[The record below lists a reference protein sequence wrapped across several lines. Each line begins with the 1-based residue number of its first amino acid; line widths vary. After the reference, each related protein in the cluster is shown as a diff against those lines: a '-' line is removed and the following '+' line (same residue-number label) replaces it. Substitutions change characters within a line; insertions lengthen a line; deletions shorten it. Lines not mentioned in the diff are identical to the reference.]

1 MRCRILHESRG
12 RMRVRLIMKRLRGA
26 DADRLEVYFAGLL
39 PVREVHV
46 DERTRCAVFFY
57 KKGMREALISALAE
71 ADLPE
76 ILRTVPVPEHTSR
89 ELNRKYQEKMVFHV
103 LRRGVS
109 RFLLPLP
116 LRTVLTAVRSV
127 PYLLRAGQSLAKG
140 KLEVSVLDAASIT
153 VSMVRGEFDTAGSV
167 MFLLGIGDLMEEWT
181 HRKSVQDLA
190 GVMALNVEQ
199 VWLRAQDGQEILTD
213 IRKIREGDVILVR
226 SGNMIPLDGTV
237 ISGEGMV
244 NQASMTGESL
254 PVHKRAESTVYAG
267 TAMEE
272 GELAVRVRHTSGSG
286 RYDRIVQMIE
296 ESEKMKSEAED
307 KASHLADRLV
317 PWTFG
322 ATLLIWALTRNA
334 ARAASIL
341 MVDFCCAL
349 KLSMPIAVLS
359 AMREAGQH
367 HISVKG
373 GKFMENFSEAQT
385 IVFDKTGTL
394 TNACPR
400 VNRVV
405 SFGDMP
411 EDEMLRLAACLEEH
425 YPHSIANAVVAE
437 AKRRGL
443 EHEEKHSR
451 VEYIVAHGIASR
463 LDGKK
468 VCIGSY
474 HFIFEDEG
482 AVIPEGGQEVFD
494 ALPDEYSH
502 LYLAIDG
509 VLAAVILI
517 EDPLKPEAKRAVKAL
532 RDLGF
537 SRIVMM
543 TGDSARTARAVAAL
557 VGVDDYQAEVLP
569 EEKAAFIRAEHE
581 AGRKVIMV
589 GDGIN
594 DSPALSEADCGIA
607 INSGAAIAREIADI
621 TISEDDLRA
630 LVTMKRISD
639 GLMDRIHGNYQKI
652 LSFNS
657 FLILMGVLGIFP
669 STTTAL
675 LHNLSTILISLNSM
689 TDLVPEASA
698 R

>member
-1 MRCRILHESRG
+1 MRCKILHESRG
-12 RMRVRLIMKRLRGA
+12 RMRVQLMIKRLSGE
-26 DADRLEVYFAGLL
+26 DADRLEFFFAGL
-39 PVREVHV
+39 PSVREVKV

-57 KKGMREALISALAE
+57 NKGMREALMSALAE

-76 ILRTVPVPEHTSR
+76 ILRTAPAPEHTGR
-89 ELNRKYQEKMVFHV
+89 ELSRKYQEKMVFRV

-109 RFLLPLP
+109 RFLLPMP
-116 LRTVLTAVRSV
+116 LRTALIVIRSV
-127 PYLLRAGQSLAKG
+127 PYLLRAGQSLARG

-153 VSMVRGEFDTAGSV
+153 VSMIRGEFDTAGSV
-167 MFLLGIGDLMEEWT
+167 MFLLSIGDLMEEWT

-199 VWLRAQDGQEILTD
+199 VWLRTPDGQEVLTD
-213 IRKIREGDVILVR
+213 IRKIGEGDVILVR

-254 PVHKRAESTVYAG
+254 PVHKRTESTVYAG

-286 RYDRIVQMIE
+286 RYDRIVRMIE

-322 ATLLIWALTRNA
+322 ATLLTWALTRNA

-400 VNRVV
+400 VNRVIP
-405 SFGDMP
+405 FGDMP

-468 VCIGSY
+468 ACIGSY

-543 TGDSARTARAVAAL
+543 TGDSVRTARAVAAL

-630 LVTMKRISD
+630 LVIMKRISD

-689 TDLVPEASA
+689 TDLVSDASA